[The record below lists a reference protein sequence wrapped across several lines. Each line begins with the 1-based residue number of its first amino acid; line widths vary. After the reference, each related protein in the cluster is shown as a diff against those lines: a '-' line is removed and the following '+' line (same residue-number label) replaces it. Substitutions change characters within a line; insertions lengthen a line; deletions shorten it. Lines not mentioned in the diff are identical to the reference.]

1 MTRAVVK
8 IKKYG
13 GTSVASVEHL
23 RRVAKDLVSE
33 HQRGIPQ
40 LVVVSAMAKTTDE
53 LMGMALQVTK
63 RPRARELDILL
74 TTGEQVSIA
83 LLAMAVHDL
92 GANAIA
98 LTGAQCGIVTDRNFA
113 HARIQNIE
121 TDKLNRLLDE
131 KYIVIVAGFQG
142 ITTDHEITTLGR
154 GGSDTTAVALAAG
167 LGAERC
173 EVYTDV
179 DGIHTADPRLVPEAR
194 RLKEI
199 GYEEMLEL
207 ASYGAKMNPRS
218 IELAMLHDVP
228 VLVANAFG
236 DGEGTLIHGGS
247 KMSMEVRNKVRSIAT
262 EADVA
267 KVTVLGVKDRPGI
280 AASLFEPLAE
290 KGISV
295 DVIVQNAGVEGS
307 TDVTFT
313 VAGRDLARSL
323 EVIEPVAQEI
333 GSRGVTSSAKLAKV
347 SIVGTGMLNAPGY
360 ASRMFK
366 ALYTEGINI
375 EMITT
380 SEIRITCI
388 VAEERI
394 ADAARALHRT
404 FELEEP

>member
-1 MTRAVVK
+1 
-8 IKKYG
+8 
-13 GTSVASVEHL
+13 
-23 RRVAKDLVSE
+23 
-33 HQRGIPQ
+33 
-40 LVVVSAMAKTTDE
+40 
-53 LMGMALQVTK
+53 
-63 RPRARELDILL
+63 
-74 TTGEQVSIA
+74 
-83 LLAMAVHDL
+83 
-92 GANAIA
+92 
-98 LTGAQCGIVTDRNFA
+98 
-113 HARIQNIE
+113 
-121 TDKLNRLLDE
+121 
-131 KYIVIVAGFQG
+131 
-142 ITTDHEITTLGR
+142 
-154 GGSDTTAVALAAG
+154 
-167 LGAERC
+167 
-173 EVYTDV
+173 
-179 DGIHTADPRLVPEAR
+179 
-194 RLKEI
+194 
-199 GYEEMLEL
+199 
-207 ASYGAKMNPRS
+207 
-218 IELAMLHDVP
+218 
-228 VLVANAFG
+228 
-236 DGEGTLIHGGS
+236 
-247 KMSMEVRNKVRSIAT
+247 MSMEVRNKVRSIAT

-290 KGISV
+290 KGVSV